1 MKTEIGTGG
10 RPERR
15 KPMRDREGV
24 THKVTLFEAA
34 EAPEASTFA
43 GATADISQR
52 CAADRRAVDFF
63 LTLNRFEDGRPCEIF
78 TKATHGYQGWCDAIS
93 RLVSVLLQHGVP
105 VDTICG
111 QLAYA
116 NFAPCGMVPGFGIA
130 HSFPDYLARWLN
142 KEAKKEPERAVVGQ
156 DQRDQRD

>member
-1 MKTEIGTGG
+1 MNDS

-24 THKVTLFEAA
+24 THKVSLNQPGTGL
-34 EAPEASTFA
+34 
-43 GATADISQR
+43 
-52 CAADRRAVDFF
+52 VDFF
-63 LTLNRFEDGRPCEIF
+63 ITLNRFADGRPCEIF

-105 VDTICG
+105 VDTICA

-116 NFAPCGMVPGFGIA
+116 SFAPCGMVPGFGMA
-130 HSFPDYLARWLN
+130 HSFPDYLARWLVREN
-142 KEAKKEPERAVVGQ
+142 AERLKRGKGSGGPATQGG
-156 DQRDQRD
+156 RGPNAG